1 MHYVGKMQSF
11 FMLKK
16 KVLHAIAIVFETAD
30 IAAQYT
36 TYCLLWNSQNIWNF
50 SMVWN

>member
-1 MHYVGKMQSF
+1 MLAKCGVFYV
-11 FMLKK
+11 K
-16 KVLHAIAIVFETAD
+16 KVVHAIVIVFETAD

-50 SMVWN
+50 SMV